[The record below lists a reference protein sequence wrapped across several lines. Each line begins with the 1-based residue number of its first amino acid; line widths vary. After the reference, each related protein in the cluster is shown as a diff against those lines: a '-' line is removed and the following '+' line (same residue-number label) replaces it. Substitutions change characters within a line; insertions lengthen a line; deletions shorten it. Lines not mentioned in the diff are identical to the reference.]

1 MSKKSRNK
9 CEFIGNLTR
18 DPELR
23 YTSGGTAIVDVGIA
37 LNESYQKN
45 GEWQDSVTYINCTG
59 WDKTAERI
67 AAQYKKGDRIYV
79 ETKFKLDTWE
89 DKNSSEKRSAPKFT
103 IFEHWPLAKDVKMNE
118 SAPQEPEE
126 GYSAG
131 DDPDEDED
139 IPF

>member
-1 MSKKSRNK
+1 M
-9 CEFIGNLTR
+9 
-18 DPELR
+18 
-23 YTSGGTAIVDVGIA
+23 GIA

-45 GEWQDSVTYINCTG
+45 GQWQDSVTYINCTG
-59 WDKTAERI
+59 WDKMAERI

-103 IFEHWPLAKDVKMNE
+103 IFEHWPLAKDVKTSGPVASDTEEYSEDGEVTNE
-118 SAPQEPEE
+118 DDDIE
-126 GYSAG
+126 
-131 DDPDEDED
+131 DPDD